1 LYVKIILTAFMI
13 HSPIVKGVLHI
24 SAAIFLLVMNKI
36 TSLLIDRIPS
46 FQIFDYTVKT
56 TNNPN
61 SKLR

>member
-1 LYVKIILTAFMI
+1 MILLPIINDVLY
-13 HSPIVKGVLHI
+13 I

-56 TNNPN
+56 TNNPK
-61 SKLR
+61 SKPK